1 MTLPLAVQEIA
12 RSSAE
17 GRLVLWGDLSLA
29 DPVFLLLI
37 PLALLAVVL
46 GTDRRRHSE
55 GRASVMA
62 PVPPSLAQRLAF
74 LRPVL
79 QGIALVLVILSLA
92 RPLRIEVDS
101 MTTSEGVDI
110 VLLLDTSS
118 SMEARRSAGE
128 PTRFEIVK
136 DVVGDF
142 SVRRMTDR
150 EGAADNIC
158 LIGFA
163 LYPRLL
169 CPFTLDV
176 NAVTGVLAELT
187 TEQRRELDATGIG
200 IALAK
205 AVEVLQSS
213 DAESR
218 VVVLLTDGKE
228 NVEVIQPLESAQL
241 AAEQGIK
248 VYTVFAGPTVIE
260 RPRFSGLVQRMEVDT
275 SELQKVAELTE
286 GRFFQAESRE
296 DLEEVYG
303 VIEELERT
311 EREDSQL
318 FERFDLY
325 PWLLLPGFLLYLL
338 TGILSQTLWRRLP

>member
-62 PVPPSLAQRLAF
+62 PVPRSLAQRLAF
-74 LRPVL
+74 LKPAL